1 MVGRGKFE
9 DIDVTEGYTRL
20 ETTVGRVI
28 FNRRC
33 LPQDYPFINYKLV
46 KSDIS
51 ALVNDCCDRYN
62 TAEVEPILDA
72 IKSTGFHYATLAG
85 LTVSVWD
92 AVIPDDKQLLLEETQ
107 DRVDQINEYYE
118 DGFLAERERHVEVVN
133 AWTECTGHARP
144 PRCLAG
150 FAEDNPIFMMADL
163 RCSRLQDAAPAA
175 RGHARSH
182 GRHVWL
188 IPSTCRS
195 RQTSVRASNRLSTS
209 SRPMALVRV
218 LVDTASHT
226 SDSGYLTR
234 RLVDVAQDVIV
245 REEDCGTDE
254 GGHVSADQ
262 VWRERRRCRPHRTLH
277 DSRHR

>member
-133 AWTECTGHARP
+133 AWTECTDTLGSEM
-144 PRCLAG
+144 LAG
-150 FAEDNPIFMMADL
+150 FAEDNPIFMD
-163 RCSRLQDAAPAA
+163 
-175 RGHARSH
+175 
-182 GRHVWL
+182 
-188 IPSTCRS
+188 
-195 RQTSVRASNRLSTS
+195 ASNGVGASVKRREDLFK
-209 SRPMALVRV
+209 MAESNR
-218 LVDTASHT
+218 AFSH
-226 SDSGYLTR
+226 YR
-234 RLVDVAQDVIV
+234 F
-245 REEDCGTDE
+245 
-254 GGHVSADQ
+254 
-262 VWRERRRCRPHRTLH
+262 
-277 DSRHR
+277 